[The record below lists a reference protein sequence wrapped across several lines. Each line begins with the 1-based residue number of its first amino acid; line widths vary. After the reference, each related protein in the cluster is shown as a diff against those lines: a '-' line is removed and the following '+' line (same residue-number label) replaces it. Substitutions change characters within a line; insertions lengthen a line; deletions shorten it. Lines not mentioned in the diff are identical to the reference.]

1 MSYKCAI
8 FDLDGVLVDTAKY
21 HYLAWKELA
30 GKLGFEFT
38 IENNEMLKGVSR
50 MTSLD
55 ILLDVGKMKDAF
67 SEEEKVKMATEK
79 NNQYVEY
86 ISNID
91 ESEIL
96 EGALSL
102 LQELK
107 QKGIKIA
114 LGSAS
119 KNAQIILKNV
129 GLESYFDVIVDGN
142 SVSKAKPDPE
152 VFTLGA
158 KTLGV
163 PYEECVVFEDSQAGL
178 EAAKIVG
185 MLAVGVGMEKD
196 LTNADVVYSTLKDFK
211 IEKYFK

>member
-8 FDLDGVLVDTAKY
+8 FDLDGVLVDTARY

-30 GKLGFEFT
+30 EKLGFEFT
-38 IENNEMLKGVSR
+38 LEHNEMLKGVSR

-55 ILLDVGKMKDAF
+55 ILLEVGKMKDSF
-67 SEEEKVKMATEK
+67 SEEEKVKMATGK
-79 NNQYVEY
+79 NNRYVEY

-96 EGALSL
+96 DGVLQL
-102 LQELK
+102 LQELR
-107 QKGIKIA
+107 QQGIKIA

-129 GLESYFDVIVDGN
+129 GIEEYFDVIVDGN

-158 KTLGV
+158 ETLGI
-163 PYEECVVFEDSQAGL
+163 PCEGCVVFEDSQAGL
-178 EAAKIVG
+178 EAAKVAG
-185 MLAVGVGMEKD
+185 MLAIGVGQKKD
-196 LTNADVVYSTLKDFK
+196 LTNADVVYSSLKDFD
-211 IEKYFK
+211 IERYF

>member
-38 IENNEMLKGVSR
+38 IEHNEMLKGVSR

-55 ILLDVGKMKDAF
+55 ILLEVGNMKDAF

-185 MLAVGVGMEKD
+185 MLAVGVGQKKD
-196 LTNADVVYSTLKDFK
+196 LTNADVVYSTLKDFN
-211 IEKYFK
+211 IEKYF

>member
-1 MSYKCAI
+1 MSNKCAI
-8 FDLDGVLVDTAKY
+8 FDLDGVLVDTARY

-30 GKLGFEFT
+30 EKLGFEFT
-38 IENNEMLKGVSR
+38 IEHNEMLKGVSR

-55 ILLDVGKMKDAF
+55 ILLEVGNLKDAF
-67 SEEEKVKMATEK
+67 TEEEKVKMATEK
-79 NNQYVEY
+79 NNRYVEY

-96 EGALSL
+96 DGALSL

-107 QKGIKIA
+107 QKGIKVA

-129 GLESYFDVIVDGN
+129 GIEEYFDVIVDGN

-158 KTLGV
+158 ETLGIS
-163 PYEECVVFEDSQAGL
+163 YDECVVFEDSQAGL
-178 EAAKIVG
+178 EAAKIAG
-185 MLAVGVGMEKD
+185 MLAIGVGQEKD
-196 LTNADVVYSTLKDFK
+196 LTNADVVYSTLKDFD
-211 IEKYFK
+211 IERYF

>member
-8 FDLDGVLVDTAKY
+8 FDLDGVLVDTARY

-30 GKLGFEFT
+30 EKLGFEFT
-38 IENNEMLKGVSR
+38 LEHNEMLKGVSR

-55 ILLDVGKMKDAF
+55 ILLEVGKMKDAF

-79 NNQYVEY
+79 NNRYVEY

-96 EGALSL
+96 DGVLQL
-102 LQELK
+102 LQELR
-107 QKGIKIA
+107 QQGIKIA

-129 GLESYFDVIVDGN
+129 GIEEYFDVIVDGN

-158 KTLGV
+158 ETLGI
-163 PYEECVVFEDSQAGL
+163 PYEGCVVFEDSQAGL
-178 EAAKIVG
+178 EAAKVAG
-185 MLAVGVGMEKD
+185 MLAIGVGQKKD
-196 LTNADVVYSTLKDFK
+196 LTNADVVYSSLKDFD
-211 IEKYFK
+211 IERYF

>member
-8 FDLDGVLVDTAKY
+8 FDLDGVLVDTARY

-30 GKLGFEFT
+30 EKLGFEFT
-38 IENNEMLKGVSR
+38 LEHNEMLKGVSR

-55 ILLDVGKMKDAF
+55 ILLEVGKMKDSF
-67 SEEEKVKMATEK
+67 SEEEKVKMATGK
-79 NNQYVEY
+79 NNRYVEY

-96 EGALSL
+96 DGVLQL
-102 LQELK
+102 LQELR
-107 QKGIKIA
+107 QQGIKIA

-129 GLESYFDVIVDGN
+129 GIEEYFDVIVDGN

-158 KTLGV
+158 ETLGI
-163 PYEECVVFEDSQAGL
+163 PYEGCVVFEDSQAGL
-178 EAAKIVG
+178 EAAKVAG
-185 MLAVGVGMEKD
+185 MLAIGVGQKKD
-196 LTNADVVYSTLKDFK
+196 LTNADVVYSSLKDFD
-211 IEKYFK
+211 IERYF

>member
-30 GKLGFEFT
+30 EKLGFEFT
-38 IENNEMLKGVSR
+38 LEHNEMLKGVSR

-55 ILLDVGKMKDAF
+55 ILLEVGNKKGAF
-67 SEEEKVKMATEK
+67 TEEEKVKMATEK
-79 NNQYVEY
+79 NNRYVEY
-86 ISNID
+86 ISNVD
-91 ESEIL
+91 ESEML
-96 EGALSL
+96 DGALPL

-107 QKGIKIA
+107 SKGIKIA

-129 GLESYFDVIVDGN
+129 GIEDYFDVIVDGN

-158 KTLGV
+158 ETLGV

-178 EAAKIVG
+178 EAAKVVG
-185 MLAVGVGMEKD
+185 MLAVGVGQEKD
-196 LTNADVVYSTLKDFK
+196 LPNADVVYSSLKAF
-211 IEKYFK
+211 EMHRYF